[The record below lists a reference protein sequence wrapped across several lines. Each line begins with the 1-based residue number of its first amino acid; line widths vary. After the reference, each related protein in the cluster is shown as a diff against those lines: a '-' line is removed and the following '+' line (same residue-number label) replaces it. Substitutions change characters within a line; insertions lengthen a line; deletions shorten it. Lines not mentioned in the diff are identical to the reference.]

1 MLVNLKKKD
10 MITQKQAEETT
21 GKHEIKI
28 NKGISV

>member
-1 MLVNLKKKD
+1 

-28 NKGISV
+28 IKGISVKHQFN